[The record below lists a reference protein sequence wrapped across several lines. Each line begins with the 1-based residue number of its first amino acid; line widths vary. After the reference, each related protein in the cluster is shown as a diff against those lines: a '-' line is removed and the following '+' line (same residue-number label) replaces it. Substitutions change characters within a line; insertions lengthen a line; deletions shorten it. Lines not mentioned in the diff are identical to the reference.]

1 VVGRG
6 RFCRLEANQRD
17 GASRFVAGD
26 FEPIGSLMSARRRV
40 TPAAG
45 GGAHGPAHGSS
56 SVTSARIVRDDEVQS
71 TASDRDLRPPCADA
85 AAQESATGGA
95 PQPKTQATAGSGGRP

>member
-56 SVTSARIVRDDEVQS
+56 SVTSARIVRDDEVQP

-85 AAQESATGGA
+85 AAQESATGERGCST
-95 PQPKTQATAGSGGRP
+95 TQDASDSGIGG